1 MTDYQSIKEVV
12 LAKLEAHIHELRDRF
27 GIDTIGIFGSVSR
40 GEDNPESDVDVLY
53 TFRPGESTLANLVS
67 LGAYLEELF
76 GRKVDLI
83 AERSLSPYIRSE
95 VIAEVVMV

>member
-1 MTDYQSIKEVV
+1 MTEYQSIKEDV
-12 LAKLEAHIHELRDRF
+12 LAKLEVHMPELRNRF
-27 GIDTIGIFGSVSR
+27 GIETIGIFGSVSR

-53 TFRPGESTLANLVS
+53 TFRLGESTLANLVS
-67 LGAYLEELF
+67 LGTYLEELF

-83 AERSLSPYIRSE
+83 AERSLSPYIRSD